1 MATLPQFQ
9 MAKLARRKSSDLDRL
24 AKTYQEQIGNISGNL
39 QTAFT
44 GYQAKAA
51 ETNAPF
57 EAARTNYTENLLP
70 AYDAQKAK
78 YLSNLDAYNATLAEI
93 QKNPVN
99 QLKVMVPVPKQNM
112 VRKEYPGGVSAMEM
126 ETTYNMEEQ
135 TYYKPRPLPQKF
147 SEKAPTAPDI
157 PQAPEIAAFDDTAFK
172 EQIGQ
177 AEQTYKGELGKR
189 KAGRLNASSRKG
201 ARPLLSGASA

>member
-9 MAKLARRKSSDLDRL
+9 MARLARRKSSDLDRL
-24 AKTYQEQIGNISGNL
+24 AKTYQEQIGNISGNM

-57 EAARTNYTENLLP
+57 EAARANYTETLLP
-70 AYDAQKAK
+70 TYEAQKAK

-93 QKNPVN
+93 QKNPVT
-99 QLKVMVPVPKQNM
+99 LEKRMVQVPQQNM
-112 VRKEYPGGVSAMEM
+112 VKKEYPGGVSAMEL
-126 ETTYNMEEQ
+126 ETTYNTREE
-135 TYYKPRPLPQKF
+135 TYYKPRAVPKF
-147 SEKAPTAPDI
+147 TEKAPAMPDI
-157 PQAPEIAAFDDTAFK
+157 PQAPEIVAFDDTEFK
-172 EQIGQ
+172 QQLGQ
-177 AEQTYKGELGKR
+177 AEQTYKGEVGKR
-189 KAGRLNASSRKG
+189 RAGRLNASSRKG

>member
-24 AKTYQEQIGNISGNL
+24 AKSYQEQIGNISGNM

-57 EAARTNYTENLLP
+57 EAARTNYTDTLLP
-70 AYDAQKAK
+70 SYEAQKAK

-93 QKNPVN
+93 QKNPTIEKTRMM
-99 QLKVMVPVPKQNM
+99 LVPETNYAMTEGPGSVQQYQGTTTYKQEQQKYYEPRAVPKF
-112 VRKEYPGGVSAMEM
+112 
-126 ETTYNMEEQ
+126 T
-135 TYYKPRPLPQKF
+135 
-147 SEKAPTAPDI
+147 EKAPAMPDI
-157 PQAPEIAAFDDTAFK
+157 PQAPEIAAFDDAAFK
-172 EQIGQ
+172 EQLGQ
-177 AEQTYKGELGKR
+177 AEQTYKGEVGKR
-189 KAGRLNASSRKG
+189 RAGRLNASSRKG

>member
-24 AKTYQEQIGNISGNL
+24 AKTYQEQIGNISGNM

-57 EAARTNYTENLLP
+57 EAARANYTETLLP
-70 AYDAQKAK
+70 AYEAQKAK
-78 YLSNLDAYNATLAEI
+78 YLSNLDAYNKTLAEI
-93 QKNPVN
+93 QKNPVT

-147 SEKAPTAPDI
+147 SEGAPTAPDI

-172 EQIGQ
+172 EQLGQ
-177 AEQTYKGELGKR
+177 AEQTYKGEIGKR
-189 KAGRLNASSRKG
+189 KAGRLNAISRNQ

>member
-9 MAKLARRKSSDLDRL
+9 MARLARRKSSDLDRL
-24 AKTYQEQIGNISGNL
+24 AKTYQEQIGNISGNM

-57 EAARTNYTENLLP
+57 EAARTNYTDTLLP
-70 AYDAQKAK
+70 SYEAQKAK

-93 QKNPVN
+93 QKNPTIEKTRMM
-99 QLKVMVPVPKQNM
+99 LVPETNYAM
-112 VRKEYPGGVSAMEM
+112 TEGPGGVQQYQGT
-126 ETTYNMEEQ
+126 TTYKQEQ
-135 TYYKPRPLPQKF
+135 QKYYEPRAVPKF
-147 SEKAPTAPDI
+147 TEKAPAMPDI
-157 PQAPEIAAFDDTAFK
+157 PQAPEIAAFDDAAFK
-172 EQIGQ
+172 EQLGQ
-177 AEQTYKGELGKR
+177 AEQTYKGEIGKR
-189 KAGRLNASSRKG
+189 KAGRLNATSRNQ

>member
-1 MATLPQFQ
+1 MATKPQFQ
-9 MAKLARRKSSDLDRL
+9 MAKVARRQTSDLERL
-24 AKTYQEQIGNISGNL
+24 AKTYQDQVSGISGNM

-51 ETNAPF
+51 ETNAPY
-57 EAARTNYTENLLP
+57 EAARTNYTDTLLP
-70 AYDAQKAK
+70 SYEAQKAK

-93 QKNPVN
+93 QKNPTIEKTRMT
-99 QLKVMVPVPKQNM
+99 LVPETNWARTEGTGGVYQGTTTYREEQQKYYEPRAVPKF
-112 VRKEYPGGVSAMEM
+112 
-126 ETTYNMEEQ
+126 T
-135 TYYKPRPLPQKF
+135 
-147 SEKAPTAPDI
+147 EKAPAMPDI

-172 EQIGQ
+172 EQLGQ
-177 AEQTYKGELGKR
+177 AEQTYKGEIGKR

>member
-1 MATLPQFQ
+1 MATLPQYQ
-9 MAKLARRKSSDLDRL
+9 MARLARRKSSDLDRL
-24 AKTYQEQIGNISGNL
+24 AKSYQEQIGNISGNM

-57 EAARTNYTENLLP
+57 EAARANYSENLLP

-93 QKNPVN
+93 QKNPTIEKTEKFYTPEYRQEPDFGGHKRSTIVGYTEETR
-99 QLKVMVPVPKQNM
+99 KYYEPRKVPKF
-112 VRKEYPGGVSAMEM
+112 
-126 ETTYNMEEQ
+126 T
-135 TYYKPRPLPQKF
+135 
-147 SEKAPTAPDI
+147 EKAPAMPDI
-157 PQAPEIAAFDDTAFK
+157 PQAPEIAAFDDSEFK
-172 EQIGQ
+172 QQLGQ
-177 AEQTYKGELGKR
+177 AEQTYKGEMGKR
-189 KAGRLNASSRKG
+189 KAGRLNATSRKG

>member
-1 MATLPQFQ
+1 MATLPQYQ
-9 MAKLARRKSSDLDRL
+9 MARLARRKSSDLDRL
-24 AKTYQEQIGNISGNL
+24 AKSYQEQIGNISGNM

-57 EAARTNYTENLLP
+57 EAARTNYTETLLP

-93 QKNPVN
+93 QKNPTIEKTRMMLVPERTYS
-99 QLKVMVPVPKQNM
+99 MVD
-112 VRKEYPGGVSAMEM
+112 YPGGVQQYQGT
-126 ETTYNMEEQ
+126 TTYKQELQ
-135 TYYKPRPLPQKF
+135 KYYEPRTVPKF
-147 SEKAPTAPDI
+147 TEKAPAMPDI

-172 EQIGQ
+172 EQLGQ
-177 AEQTYKGELGKR
+177 AEQSYKGEMGKR